1 MQRMQPLS
9 DVNETL
15 ICALYAAMDAQVDV
29 AVHTL
34 VQLAPPSLYY
44 HVRVV
49 ELLLWEPW
57 AAPSDAQFAMLL
69 MVCPYIFLQPLLC
82 NNPHLHAPTS
92 IKGSLATGA
101 VL

>member
-1 MQRMQPLS
+1 M
-9 DVNETL
+9 
-15 ICALYAAMDAQVDV
+15 CAAMDAQVDV

-69 MVCPYIFLQPLLC
+69 MVRCRLLDASQLHSDIVGC
-82 NNPHLHAPTS
+82 HLRDRAFAHNCSIHA
-92 IKGSLATGA
+92 
-101 VL
+101 V

>member
-1 MQRMQPLS
+1 
-9 DVNETL
+9 
-15 ICALYAAMDAQVDV
+15 MDAQVDV

-34 VQLAPPSLYY
+34 VQLAPASLYY

-69 MVCPYIFLQPLLC
+69 MVRRPSVC
-82 NNPHLHAPTS
+82 AMS
-92 IKGSLATGA
+92 
-101 VL
+101 